1 MGFLNHQSNQKY
13 NLPDVFTAVKHNVT
27 ARQVAEMYGIKV
39 NSHGMACCPFH
50 DDTHPS
56 MKLDERYYCFG
67 CHASGD
73 AIDFV
78 SNLFQIGKRE
88 AAVKIA
94 EDFHISYDPKGR
106 HGRGQPVTPEQKK
119 EWEMR
124 QLQKEFREWRGK
136 VLSDL
141 SGDYRILTDK
151 AEQNAPVDR
160 DAPFPRAFVEAYKE
174 RARVE
179 FYIGVLETAPRETQ
193 INLYLHD
200 RAAIAALD
208 DRVNGR
214 EPTQKTSIR
223 SKLEEK
229 KSRLK
234 PQRNEAVNPRK
245 EQAAI

>member
-1 MGFLNHQSNQKY
+1 MSFFKHEKEINDV
-13 NLPDVFTAVKHNVT
+13 LPDVFTAVKHGVM
-27 ARQVAEMYGIKV
+27 ARQVAEMYGIQV

-94 EDFHISYDPKGR
+94 EDVHIPYDPKGR
-106 HGRGQPVTPEQKK
+106 SGLGQPVTPEQKK
-119 EWEMR
+119 EWEIR
-124 QLQKEFREWRGK
+124 QLQKDYREWRRK
-136 VLSDL
+136 ALSDL
-141 SGDYRILTDK
+141 NEDYRILTNRTKRFAPSDR
-151 AEQNAPVDR
+151 NATFPKPFVQAHNDR
-160 DAPFPRAFVEAYKE
+160 TL
-174 RARVE
+174 VE
-179 FYIGVLETAPRETQ
+179 FYIGLLETAPRETQ

-214 EPTQKTSIR
+214 GQLRTSVR
-223 SKLEEK
+223 EKLEEK
-229 KSRLK
+229 KNLLK
-234 PQRNEAVNPRK
+234 AQRDRNANQQQR
-245 EQAAI
+245 AAI